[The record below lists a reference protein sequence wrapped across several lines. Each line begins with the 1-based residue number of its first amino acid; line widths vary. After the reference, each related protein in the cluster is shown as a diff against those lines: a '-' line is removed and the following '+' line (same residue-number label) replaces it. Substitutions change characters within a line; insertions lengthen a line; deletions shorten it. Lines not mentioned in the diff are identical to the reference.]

1 MDEDE
6 KETGA
11 DENEERNIQMVKS
24 YGKAGNEFAENR
36 ISRETKNRDIKNRAE
51 EIILKEIIYNN
62 NN

>member
-24 YGKAGNEFAENR
+24 YGKAGNEFATNTLFIR
-36 ISRETKNRDIKNRAE
+36 SGKKQ
-51 EIILKEIIYNN
+51 
-62 NN
+62 